1 MLTYIV
7 RRVLYSI
14 PVLIAT
20 SFLIFAG
27 VSAIGDPLGGL
38 KVNPL
43 VSEETIQH
51 IEKQKHLDDPIVVQ
65 YGYWVKD
72 AVTNKFGTP
81 LTSKTPIW
89 DDLKRVLPHTLALV
103 IPAELM
109 ALLLGLGIGIY
120 SAMRQYSPFDYAAT
134 TLSFLGFAMPIFW
147 LALMLQI
154 AFTNLF
160 LAWHVRIFYTSGLSS
175 PDAGGGFHWLV
186 DRAQHLAI
194 PWMTLMLLQ
203 VAIYSRFMR
212 ASLLEIVNTDY
223 VRTARAKGLSEQ
235 RVTMRHAVRNALIPV
250 ATLAAL
256 NFGVL
261 LGGAIVTETIFQLDG
276 MGTYFVTN
284 LFNQDIYPIMAWLMI
299 VAIVVILFNLIAD
312 ILYGIL
318 DPRVRYD

>member
-43 VSEETIQH
+43 VSQQTIQH
-51 IEKQKHLDDPIVVQ
+51 IEQEKHLNDSIPVQ
-65 YGYWVKD
+65 YYYWVKD

-81 LTSKTPIW
+81 LLTNTPIW

-103 IPAELM
+103 IPAEIM
-109 ALLLGLGIGIY
+109 ALLLGVGIGIY
-120 SAMRQYSPFDYAAT
+120 SAIRQYSVFDYTAT
-134 TLSFLGFAMPIFW
+134 TVSFLGFAMPVFW

-175 PDAGGGFHWLV
+175 VDPGSGLHFYI

-194 PWMTLMLLQ
+194 PWMTLMLLS
-203 VAIYSRFMR
+203 VAVYSRFMR
-212 ASLLEIVNTDY
+212 ASLLEVINTDY
-223 VRTARAKGLSEQ
+223 VRTARAKGLTEE

-250 ATLAAL
+250 VTLAAL
-256 NFGVL
+256 NWGVL
-261 LGGAIVTETIFQLDG
+261 IGGAIVTESIFQLDG
-276 MGTYFVTN
+276 MGNYFITS
-284 LFNQDIYPIMAWLMI
+284 LFNQDIYPIMAWLMV
-299 VAIVVILFNLIAD
+299 VAVMVILFNLIAD
-312 ILYGIL
+312 ILYGFL

>member
-1 MLTYIV
+1 MRGVLVSDEDPVRPRGAAPMLTYIV

-81 LTSKTPIW
+81 LASKTPIW
-89 DDLKRVLPHTLALV
+89 DDLKRVLPHTRALV
-103 IPAELM
+103 TPAELM
-109 ALLLGLGIGIY
+109 ALLLGLGIGVY
-120 SAMRQYSPFDYAAT
+120 SAMRQYSAFDYAAT

-160 LAWHVRIFYTSGLSS
+160 LAWHVRIFYTS
-175 PDAGGGFHWLV
+175 
-186 DRAQHLAI
+186 
-194 PWMTLMLLQ
+194 
-203 VAIYSRFMR
+203 
-212 ASLLEIVNTDY
+212 
-223 VRTARAKGLSEQ
+223 
-235 RVTMRHAVRNALIPV
+235 
-250 ATLAAL
+250 
-256 NFGVL
+256 
-261 LGGAIVTETIFQLDG
+261 
-276 MGTYFVTN
+276 
-284 LFNQDIYPIMAWLMI
+284 
-299 VAIVVILFNLIAD
+299 
-312 ILYGIL
+312 
-318 DPRVRYD
+318 